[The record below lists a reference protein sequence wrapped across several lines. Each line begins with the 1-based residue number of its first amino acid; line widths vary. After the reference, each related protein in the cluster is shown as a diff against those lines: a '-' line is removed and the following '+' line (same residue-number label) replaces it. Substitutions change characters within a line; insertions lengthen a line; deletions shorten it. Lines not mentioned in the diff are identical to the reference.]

1 MDDTSDLVPESFWG
15 PIICANVIDEIV
27 DEAVAEVYD
36 KELAAREV
44 QFAIDRCIEEAIL
57 QTNAKFPVLDV
68 LLDQNRPEEY
78 RFQHRQ
84 PAEIEL
90 LANAGSWEPDE
101 EPPTAPLD
109 SWASAVIPV
118 RVKTRPPKRDD
129 ETLAKRAAAA
139 QAAKANDPKSPNKG
153 GSKQNGNGTNAGG
166 NKDEGDKSTTGA
178 VIPGMKRTLSRRGST
193 SSARSGTASMIG
205 GPAKSV
211 FSATGSASGGTV
223 VSRAQPM
230 DDSKKAALVVKALK
244 GKTLT
249 YDDRGNPQ
257 VVNQLPPT
265 GLPPSALPV
274 TVQIEPPPKAS
285 SSFLHNLYLLSLA

>member
-15 PIICANVIDEIV
+15 PIICANLIDEIV

-84 PAEIEL
+84 PAELEL

-139 QAAKANDPKSPNKG
+139 QAAKANDPKSPNGKG
-153 GSKQNGNGTNAGG
+153 GNKQSGNGTNAGG

-193 SSARSGTASMIG
+193 SSARSGTASMVG

-257 VVNQLPPT
+257 W
-265 GLPPSALPV
+265 
-274 TVQIEPPPKAS
+274 
-285 SSFLHNLYLLSLA
+285 